1 LVRQKPA
8 SWACIL
14 NRALVVFLL
23 LGSAVHSRAQFRK
36 PAAPPPTKTEP
47 SDPFGRETP
56 RGSVMGFLKYEE
68 ADDFATAARYLQ
80 PASDGNGDLVQ
91 RAREM
96 QALRARFNGEVGL
109 LSDDPKG
116 TVEAGLP
123 LGEVRAGDL
132 TVGGATVPV
141 ILVRVDDPESGKI
154 WLFSQETVVRLPH
167 LYALLQ
173 REKPGFVDRLIPA
186 ALISRRLL
194 GMSLAQWLGW
204 LLSMPISWLLAW
216 PLGYLL
222 TAPSRI
228 WHKLRRIPFRAV
240 WDTPVEVPLRC
251 IIAILTHSVFVYLLH
266 PPLLYRAYYARFV
279 AALLAASAA
288 WLVSRVAD
296 RGFVH
301 VVNRTRTQNAGGE
314 SILIVMQRLT
324 RILMIVI
331 ALLGALA
338 LLGVNVT
345 ATLAGLGIGGLAI
358 ALAAQ
363 KSLENIIGGV
373 SLLADKAVHVGDFCQ
388 IGGRQGT
395 VEDIG
400 LRSLKLRTL
409 DQSLV
414 VVPNG
419 ALAQM
424 QFENL
429 KSRRKLLINPVFSL
443 RIETQ
448 LEQLHLVLNQVQS
461 MLDEHP
467 AIESG
472 TSRIRLNTFAGAAFE
487 LELFAY
493 ANTADWGEFTKIR
506 QHIVLKIAE
515 IVGTAGARFAGHTQ
529 LTYLSADAVVEAEE
543 KQMAVHVM

>member
-1 LVRQKPA
+1 LLRQKPA
-8 SWACIL
+8 RWTCIP
-14 NRALVVFLL
+14 NVALGVCLL
-23 LGSAVHSRAQFRK
+23 LGLAVHSRAQLRK
-36 PAAPPPTKTEP
+36 PATPPPAKTEP
-47 SDPFGRETP
+47 TDPLGRETP

-68 ADDFATAARYLQ
+68 ADDFETAARYLQ
-80 PASDGNGDLVQ
+80 PAPDGNTDLVQ

-96 QALRARFNGEVGL
+96 QALRARFNGEIGL

-123 LGEVRAGDL
+123 PGEARAGDL
-132 TVGGATVPV
+132 TVGGTTLQV

-154 WLFSQETVVRLPH
+154 WLFSQETVARLPQF
-167 LYALLQ
+167 YALLQ
-173 REKPGFVDRLIPA
+173 SEKPGLVDQLIPA
-186 ALISRRLL
+186 VLTGRRLV

-204 LLSMPISWLLAW
+204 LLSIPISWLLAW

-228 WHKLRRIPFRAV
+228 LHKLRRIPFRAV
-240 WDTPVEVPLRC
+240 WDTPIEVPLRC
-251 IIAILTHSVFVYLLH
+251 IIAILTHSLFVYLLH
-266 PPLLYRAYYARFV
+266 PPLLYRAYYFRFM
-279 AALLAASAA
+279 AAILAASAV

-324 RILMIVI
+324 RILMLVI

-363 KSLENIIGGV
+363 NSLENIIGGV

-388 IGGRQGT
+388 IGGRLGT

-429 KSRRKLLINPVFSL
+429 KSRRKLLIDQIFSL
-443 RIETQ
+443 RIETRA
-448 LEQLHLVLNQVQS
+448 EQLRFVLTRLQS
-461 MLDEHP
+461 MLDELP
-467 AIESG
+467 EIESG
-472 TSRIRLNTFAGAAFE
+472 TSRVRVNKFDGAAFE
-487 LELFAY
+487 LEMFAY
-493 ANTADWGEFTKIR
+493 GKTGDWMAFTALR
-506 QHIVLKIAE
+506 QDVVIKIAE
-515 IVGTAGARFAGHTQ
+515 IVEASGTQFAGPTQ
-529 LTYLSADAVVEAEE
+529 LNYFSREAAVAQENTNGLFD
-543 KQMAVHVM
+543 